1 MGSKHHIKF
10 SRPLLKWWHAHGRK
24 DLPWQQEP
32 SVYKTWISE
41 IMLQQTQVIT
51 VIPYFTK
58 FINRFPDVDSLAR
71 ASDDDVMSMWSG
83 LGFYSRARNLHKAA
97 KIITEDHNKQIPN
110 TYEALIAL
118 PGIGRST
125 AGAILSLSR
134 IEPKAILDGNVK
146 RVLARFYSVK
156 GDLKAT
162 ETQKKLWQLAEK
174 SLPVKD
180 YDLYT
185 QAIMDLG
192 ATVCTSKKAMCS
204 MCPLSKD
211 CSALEKDIVYLLP
224 NKVLRKKKRRESIYF
239 MIIKDSSEKVLL
251 QKRQDKGIWG
261 GLWSFPELDTS
272 ENIEDWCDR
281 KVGKSLK
288 SLEYGKKMVHGF
300 SHFDLEINPIFIK
313 INKPIKKQK
322 NQKIFTSHEISQLG
336 VPKPVKSIIKG
347 LEG

>member
-1 MGSKHHIKF
+1 LGSTHHINF
-10 SRPLLKWWHAHGRK
+10 TSPLLKWWHAHGRK
-24 DLPWQQEP
+24 DLPWQQDP
-32 SVYKTWISE
+32 SIYKTWISE

-51 VIPYFTK
+51 VIPYFVK
-58 FINRFPDVDSLAR
+58 FVNRFPDLESLAR

-97 KIITEDHNKQIPN
+97 KIMMEDHNSQVPN
-110 TYEALIAL
+110 TFDALIAL

-134 IEPKAILDGNVK
+134 IEPRAILDGNVK
-146 RVLARFYSVK
+146 RVLSRFYSVQ
-156 GDLKAT
+156 GDLKASK
-162 ETQKKLWQLAEK
+162 TQKELWQLAEK
-174 SLPVKD
+174 CLPHKD

-185 QAIMDLG
+185 QAVMDLG
-192 ATVCTSKKAMCS
+192 ATVCTPKKAMCS

-211 CSALEKDIVYLLP
+211 CSALEKDTVYLLP
-224 NKVLRKKKRRESIYF
+224 NKALRKKKRRESIYF
-239 MIIKDSSEKVLL
+239 MIIKDSSQKVLL

-261 GLWSFPELDTS
+261 GLWSFPELDTDKS
-272 ENIEDWCDR
+272 IKEWCDK

-288 SLEYGKKMVHGF
+288 SLEYGKKLVHGF

-322 NQKIFTSHEISQLG
+322 NQKIFTTREINRLG
-336 VPKPVKSIIKG
+336 VPKPVKSIIKR

>member
-1 MGSKHHIKF
+1 MGSTHHIKF
-10 SRPLLKWWHAHGRK
+10 SRPLLKWWRAHGRK
-24 DLPWQQEP
+24 NLPWQQEP

-97 KIITEDHNKQIPN
+97 KIIIEDHNSQIPN
-110 TYEALIAL
+110 TYELLITL
-118 PGIGRST
+118 PGVGRST

-146 RVLARFYSVK
+146 RVLSRFYSVQ

-174 SLPVKD
+174 CLPLND
-180 YDLYT
+180 YDIYT

-192 ATVCTSKKAMCS
+192 LLYA
-204 MCPLSKD
+204 PL
-211 CSALEKDIVYLLP
+211 
-224 NKVLRKKKRRESIYF
+224 
-239 MIIKDSSEKVLL
+239 
-251 QKRQDKGIWG
+251 
-261 GLWSFPELDTS
+261 
-272 ENIEDWCDR
+272 
-281 KVGKSLK
+281 
-288 SLEYGKKMVHGF
+288 
-300 SHFDLEINPIFIK
+300 
-313 INKPIKKQK
+313 KKQCVRFVHY
-322 NQKIFTSHEISQLG
+322 QKIAAL
-336 VPKPVKSIIKG
+336 
-347 LEG
+347 

>member
-1 MGSKHHIKF
+1 MGSTHHIKF
-10 SRPLLKWWHAHGRK
+10 SKPLLKWWHAHGRK
-24 DLPWQQEP
+24 DLPWQKEP

-41 IMLQQTQVIT
+41 IMLQQTQVII

-58 FINRFPDVDSLAR
+58 FISRFPDVDSLAR
-71 ASDDDVMSMWSG
+71 ASNDDVMSMWSG

-97 KIITEDHNKQIPN
+97 KIIIEDHNSQIPN

-146 RVLARFYSVK
+146 RVLARFYSVQ

-174 SLPVKD
+174 CLPLKS
-180 YDLYT
+180 YDVYT

-204 MCPLSKD
+204 KCPLSKD

-239 MIIKDSSEKVLL
+239 IIIKDSSQKVLL

-272 ENIEDWCDR
+272 ENIEDWCDK
-281 KVGKSLK
+281 KVGAWL
-288 SLEYGKKMVHGF
+288 
-300 SHFDLEINPIFIK
+300 
-313 INKPIKKQK
+313 
-322 NQKIFTSHEISQLG
+322 
-336 VPKPVKSIIKG
+336 
-347 LEG
+347 

>member
-1 MGSKHHIKF
+1 
-10 SRPLLKWWHAHGRK
+10 
-24 DLPWQQEP
+24 
-32 SVYKTWISE
+32 
-41 IMLQQTQVIT
+41 MLQQTQVIT

-97 KIITEDHNKQIPN
+97 KIMMEDHNSQVPN
-110 TYEALIAL
+110 NFDALIAL

-134 IEPKAILDGNVK
+134 IEPRAILDGNVK
-146 RVLARFYSVK
+146 RVLSRFYSVQ
-156 GDLKAT
+156 GDLKASK
-162 ETQKKLWQLAEK
+162 TQKELWQLAEK
-174 SLPVKD
+174 SLPNKD

-192 ATVCTSKKAMCS
+192 ATVCTPKKAMCS

-211 CSALEKDIVYLLP
+211 CRALEKDTVYLLP
-224 NKVLRKKKRRESIYF
+224 NKAVRKKKRRESIYF
-239 MIIKDSSEKVLL
+239 MIIKDSSQKVLL

-272 ENIEDWCDR
+272 ENIEDWCDK
-281 KVGKSLK
+281 KVGKNLK
-288 SLEYGKKMVHGF
+288 SLEYGKKLVHGF
-300 SHFDLEINPIFIK
+300 SHFDLEITPVVIDIK
-313 INKPIKKQK
+313 NTMTLEDHHVRFTKKQ
-322 NQKIFTSHEISQLG
+322 ISKLG
-336 VPKPVKSIIKG
+336 VPKPVKSLINQLK
-347 LEG
+347 